1 MSESRPDPRKR
12 PPDPAGTQPKVDPES
27 LRTSI
32 DDARPALSDTHTSA
46 VLAPGSEETS
56 GHEHQ
61 LPAAISS
68 NGAVAVAAPAV
79 VLKTDTERATGS
91 AAAADESLLE
101 TGKSGVS
108 AVAVRS
114 PANPHAPRFQ
124 FLFGALGALSV
135 AAIALV
141 IALLRAPAPAPQRPW
156 SAWQP
161 PSNDGDPAQQIAA
174 YVAPHYR
181 LPSGRQIVE
190 AVGGPPSLDGQP
202 LFIAI
207 NHSGQKSALL
217 EGNNVLYQLCGD
229 GEDCSIKEGKP
240 SAQRGLY
247 VAREALELA
256 LYTFHY
262 VPGVDHVIVTMP
274 PPPPASAVKSSSLL
288 KAVTSAA
295 QATSGLQ
302 TNGASATTAPAHVV
316 RHALIFSQQ
325 DLAPELDQPLGE
337 TLSTVTPQVAQ
348 MNHWPDAVAV
358 KMLTDPHVYDFT
370 ISEIQ
375 QNLVMLLQTP
385 GLGG

>member
-27 LRTSI
+27 LHARV
-32 DDARPALSDTHTSA
+32 DDARPALSATRTSA
-46 VLAPGSEETS
+46 VLASGSEETAE
-56 GHEHQ
+56 HE
-61 LPAAISS
+61 AAISS

-79 VLKTDTERATGS
+79 VVRTDTERARGS
-91 AAAADESLLE
+91 AAAAEESLLE
-101 TGKSGVS
+101 TGISGGGV
-108 AVAVRS
+108 VAVRS

-135 AAIALV
+135 AAIALA

-161 PSNDGDPAQQIAA
+161 PSSDGDPAQQIAA
-174 YVAPHYR
+174 HVAPQYR
-181 LPSGRQIVE
+181 LPGGKQIVE

-202 LFIAI
+202 LVIAI

-217 EGNNVLYQLCGD
+217 EGNNVLYQLCGH

-240 SAQRGLY
+240 SAQRGLLI
-247 VAREALELA
+247 AREALELA
-256 LYTFHY
+256 LYTFRY
-262 VPGVDHVIVTMP
+262 VSGVDHVVVTMP
-274 PPPPASAVKSSSLL
+274 PPPPASAAKSSNLL

-302 TNGASATTAPAHVV
+302 TSGASATATPSRVV
-316 RHALIFSQQ
+316 RHALIFSRQ
-325 DLAPELDQPLGE
+325 DLAPELDQPLSE

-358 KMLTDPHVYDFT
+358 QILTDPHVYDFT

-375 QNLVMLLQTP
+375 QNLVMLLQPP